1 MSVTTEYS
9 LWLAL
14 ICLLLAA
21 AGSWFLYRNN
31 KLDLSGKR
39 GKYVL
44 WMLHAFRFLSLFI
57 ISFLLLGPLLKVI
70 LRNTEKPVLLF
81 AVDQSASIVSTKDS
95 AFYRTA
101 FMKEMQDL
109 KQDLSDDYEVVWWNF
124 GKEITNENTTAFD
137 QKQTNIANVLSEARN
152 TYNGQNLGA
161 VVLVSDGIYNDGSNP
176 LYETRNISSP
186 VYTIALGDTN
196 QRKDLLVKNVR
207 HNQVVY
213 SGNIFP
219 LQIDVAAFGCAN
231 SNTQLSVSHKG
242 KTLITQNIGI
252 NSNQYFKTLQVDL
265 EAKESGT
272 QHYTVNLSRLTNEA
286 TYVNNTFDVFVNVVN
301 GKQKVLILANT
312 PHPDLG
318 AYEKAIGANENYEV
332 KTHLVTQDQ
341 AQPDIAQYNLVVL
354 HQLPGWKGEGLSI
367 IRQIKE
373 KQVPMLIVLG
383 TQTGLNYLS
392 QLDQT
397 VSVSAARA
405 SVNDAQAVFNPNF
418 SLFTLTD
425 EEVAHIQ
432 KFPPLLSPFGNY
444 RINTEAD
451 ILLKQQI
458 GYVKTDYP
466 LIVFGKGAGSKAA
479 WICGEGF
486 WKWRLADY
494 ELSKQQTTQTLAGKM
509 VQFLAAKKDQSLFR
523 ITSKKRFDE
532 NERIVMDAE
541 VYNESYELIN
551 TPEVSITIESA
562 GKRSFNYTF
571 SKKGKAYTLDAG
583 ILAPGTYTYVAK
595 ATIGSK
601 LVQQKGS
608 FTVVP
613 LQVEYIQTVADH
625 QLLNELSSRTNG
637 AMFYPNQLAEL
648 KNALQQ
654 NETIK
659 PVIYKKEELKSW
671 INLKWLFVFIVAMM
685 SVEWFVRK
693 WNGSI

>member
-39 GKYVL
+39 GKYIL

-101 FMKEMQDL
+101 FMKEMQEL

-124 GKEITNENTTAFD
+124 GKEITHENTTAFD

-186 VYTIALGDTN
+186 VYTVALGDTN

-231 SNTQLSVSHKG
+231 SNTQLSVSHNG

-318 AYEKAIGANENYEV
+318 AYEKAIAANENYEV
-332 KTHLVTQDQ
+332 KTHLVTQNQ
-341 AQPDIAQYNLVVL
+341 AQPDIAQYNLVLL
-354 HQLPGWKGEGLSI
+354 HQLPGWKGEGLSL

-373 KQVPMLIVLG
+373 KQIPMLIVLG

-392 QLDQT
+392 QVDQT
-397 VSVSAARA
+397 VSVSASRA

-648 KNALQQ
+648 RNALQQ